1 MKNER
6 IILKVKD
13 QKEPLQLDFQAVSAD
28 IHTKIGEID
37 LAINL
42 AIGEEY
48 EKVTKD
54 ATSINKYLDLEKTN
68 MIDVMTRGLEV
79 VKNKEGELD
88 QNEMKKQLT
97 AESIALYKPI
107 FESIQKGIVNKYK
120 IIKAIRYCKA
130 MIDVEKLNDANK
142 ELIESEET
150 SEFWRSQALKEL
162 QKAID
167 YFRDNQI

>member
-48 EKVTKD
+48 KSTVTD
-54 ATSINKYLDLEKTN
+54 PDSVSKYIDLEKHLLFDFSPAN
-68 MIDVMTRGLEV
+68 IKADSVSMF
-79 VKNKEGELD
+79 
-88 QNEMKKQLT
+88 
-97 AESIALYKPI
+97 KPI

-130 MIDVEKLNDANK
+130 MIDVEKLNDANR

-150 SEFWRSQALKEL
+150 SEFWRSQDLKEL